1 MKDSKITLTAIVP
14 VFNEELFLNESL
26 ERLLKISVIDEII
39 LVDDC
44 STDNS
49 LKIMQKLTLKN
60 KKIRIYQC
68 NSNVGKGGAIKVA
81 FKKITTD
88 YVVIHDADLEY
99 NPEDIYHLY
108 NEIQQD
114 KNKFVIGTRFTKESK
129 PQIYKR
135 TYFANKFLSF
145 LFSLTYGINVSDIAT
160 CYKLIP
166 SSYLMNTSFTENGF
180 AIEVELLAKFLSNNK
195 NYSEIPI
202 SYTARSYEE
211 GKKIKFLDGLRY
223 IFVIFKY
230 KFI

>member
-14 VFNEELFLNESL
+14 VFNEELFLKESL
-26 ERLLKISVIDEII
+26 KRLLKISVIDEII
-39 LVDDC
+39 VVDDC
-44 STDNS
+44 STDDS
-49 LKIMQKLTLKN
+49 LKILQKLALKN
-60 KKIRIYQC
+60 KKIRIFQC
-68 NSNVGKGGAIKVA
+68 SSNVGKGGAIKIA
-81 FKKITTD
+81 FKNITTD

-99 NPEDIYHLY
+99 NPEDIYQLY
-108 NEIQQD
+108 NEIKQD
-114 KNKFVIGTRFTKESK
+114 KTKFVVGTRFTKKSI

-166 SSYLMNTSFTENGF
+166 SSYLMSTSFTEDGF

-230 KFI
+230 RFI